1 MTTNLYCF
9 DFDQNL
15 IQRHSTHHQ
24 EKSVGEGAKSGGTS
38 CMSLGKHVNYEWPPP
53 GTVTLKGYFQWK
65 TGVPDL
71 EEGMGGTGHK
81 NGE

>member
-1 MTTNLYCF
+1 
-9 DFDQNL
+9 
-15 IQRHSTHHQ
+15 
-24 EKSVGEGAKSGGTS
+24 
-38 CMSLGKHVNYEWPPP
+38 MSLGKHVNYESPPP
-53 GTVTLKGYFQWK
+53 GTVILKGYFQWK